1 MRKNLSL
8 QHLSFS
14 QCKIGDDG
22 ATKILETVQ
31 IKPNIGNHPEF
42 LSTGLKIDL
51 KLIFYDSLA

>member
-1 MRKNLSL
+1 VRKNLSL

-42 LSTGLKIDL
+42 LSTGLKID
-51 KLIFYDSLA
+51 